1 MSITRKQKGIVV
13 ISLLVTLAAGIG
25 IYNYIQYL
33 KQYEVGIQEPI
44 EDGLPFEVVNFN
56 ADEGLI
62 FHQPNGTHIEIPAN
76 SIVDKN
82 GNEVKGEVAFKFRE
96 MHSAQEIFLSGI
108 PMQMNDNR
116 EKHLQSMG
124 MVELRVFK
132 GSEELQL
139 KKGKEIEIDLATAS
153 QPSEDYDLWY
163 LNNDQNW
170 EQKGAFETVNND
182 RRDMA
187 LNNLPNPNEPIKPA
201 DDILFQLASD
211 KNMPHL
217 NVWSG
222 VDWKLISNNDNAS
235 LMRAMRINWDKIEI
249 KEINKRRKN
258 YSITFSS
265 KKKDHKG
272 NIFEESIAI
281 TATPNV
287 KKKDM
292 KKLMAQY
299 EEELEVFAEVLKN
312 REIEEERLLE
322 ESAMLNSFSSNGFG
336 IFNIDKLENTK
347 ILAKVDASFDFE
359 DDINAN
365 VNKVKIIMI
374 CESQNTVLTYN
385 AFDWDELPVLDD
397 DVELVAALP
406 NGTFAYVSSDSFKAT
421 VRKSELSPYFENK
434 RHFRTSKM
442 SSDQLKNLMISENES
457 V

>member
-1 MSITRKQKGIVV
+1 MSITRKQKGIAV
-13 ISLLVTLAAGIG
+13 IFLLASVTVGIG

-44 EDGLPFEVVNFN
+44 ENGLPFQVVHFN
-56 ADEGLI
+56 TNDGLI

-76 SIVDKN
+76 AIVDKN
-82 GNEVKGEVAFKFRE
+82 GKEVKGEVTFKFRE
-96 MHSAQEIFLSGI
+96 MHTAQDIFLSGI

-139 KKGKEIEIDLATAS
+139 KKGKELEIDLATVS
-153 QPSEDYDLWY
+153 KPNEDYDLWY
-163 LNNDQNW
+163 LNNDENW
-170 EQKGAFETVNND
+170 EQKGAFQTVNND

-187 LNNLPNPNEPIKPA
+187 INDLPNPNKPVKPK
-201 DDILFQLASD
+201 DDVLFQLASD

-217 NVWSG
+217 KVWNG

-235 LMRAMRINWDKIEI
+235 LMRALRINWDKIEI
-249 KEINKRRKN
+249 KENKRRNN
-258 YSITFSS
+258 YRITFSS

-299 EEELEVFAEVLKN
+299 QDELDLFAEVLKN

-322 ESAMLNSFSSNGFG
+322 ESAMLNSFTSNGFG
-336 IFNIDKLENTK
+336 IFNIDKLENTNV
-347 ILAKVDASFDFE
+347 LAKVDASFDFE
-359 DDINAN
+359 DDINAKM
-365 VNKVKIIMI
+365 NKVKIMMI
-374 CESQNTVLTYN
+374 CENQNTVLTYN

-397 DVELVAALP
+397 DVELVAVLP

-421 VRKSELSPYFENK
+421 VRKAELSLYFENK
-434 RHFRTSKM
+434 RYFRTDKM
-442 SSDQLKNLMISENES
+442 SSDQIKNLMILENES

>member
-1 MSITRKQKGIVV
+1 MSITRKQKGIAV
-13 ISLLVTLAAGIG
+13 IFLLASVTVGIG
-25 IYNYIQYL
+25 IYNYIEYL

-44 EDGLPFEVVNFN
+44 ENGLPFQVVNFN
-56 ADEGLI
+56 TNDGLI

-76 SIVDKN
+76 AIVDKN
-82 GNEVKGEVAFKFRE
+82 GKEVKGEVTFKFRE
-96 MHSAQEIFLSGI
+96 MHTAQDIFLSGI

-139 KKGKEIEIDLATAS
+139 KKGKELEIDLATVS
-153 QPSEDYDLWY
+153 KPNEDYDLWY
-163 LNNDQNW
+163 LNNDENW
-170 EQKGAFETVNND
+170 EQKGAFQTVNND

-187 LNNLPNPNEPIKPA
+187 INNLPNPNKPVKPK
-201 DDILFQLASD
+201 DDVLFQLASD

-217 NVWSG
+217 KVWNG

-249 KEINKRRKN
+249 KENKRRKN
-258 YSITFSS
+258 YRITFSS

-299 EEELEVFAEVLKN
+299 QDELDLFAEVLKN

-322 ESAMLNSFSSNGFG
+322 ESAMLNSFTSNGFG
-336 IFNIDKLENTK
+336 IFNIDKLENTNV
-347 ILAKVDASFDFE
+347 LAKVDASFDFE
-359 DDINAN
+359 DDINAKM
-365 VNKVKIIMI
+365 NKVKIMMI
-374 CESQNTVLTYN
+374 CENQNTVLTYN
-385 AFDWDELPVLDD
+385 AFDWDELPILDD
-397 DVELVAALP
+397 DVELVAVLP
-406 NGTFAYVSSDSFKAT
+406 NGTFAYVSSDSFRAT
-421 VRKSELSPYFENK
+421 VRKAELSLYFENK
-434 RHFRTSKM
+434 RYFRTDKM
-442 SSDQLKNLMISENES
+442 SSDQIKNLMILENES

>member
-13 ISLLVTLAAGIG
+13 ISLIVTLAAGIG

-82 GNEVKGEVAFKFRE
+82 GKEVKGEVTFKFRE
-96 MHSAQEIFLSGI
+96 MHTAQDIFLSGI

-139 KKGKEIEIDLATAS
+139 KKGKELEIDLATAS

-163 LNNDQNW
+163 LNNDQYW

-249 KEINKRRKN
+249 KENKRRKN
-258 YSITFSS
+258 YRITFSS

-272 NIFEESIAI
+272 NIYEESIAI

-299 EEELEVFAEVLKN
+299 QDELDLFAEVLKN

-322 ESAMLNSFSSNGFG
+322 ESAMLNSFTSNGFG
-336 IFNIDKLENTK
+336 IFNIDKLENTNV
-347 ILAKVDASFDFE
+347 LAKVDASFDFE
-359 DDINAN
+359 DDINAKM
-365 VNKVKIIMI
+365 NKVKIMMI
-374 CESQNTVLTYN
+374 CENQNTVLTYN

-397 DVELVAALP
+397 DIELVAVLP

-421 VRKSELSPYFENK
+421 VRKAELSLYFENK
-434 RHFRTSKM
+434 RYFSTAKM
-442 SSDQLKNLMISENES
+442 SSDQLKNLMILENES

>member
-1 MSITRKQKGIVV
+1 MSITRKQKGIAV
-13 ISLLVTLAAGIG
+13 IFLLASVTVGIG
-25 IYNYIQYL
+25 IYNYIEYL

-44 EDGLPFEVVNFN
+44 ENGLPFQVVNFN
-56 ADEGLI
+56 TNDGLI

-76 SIVDKN
+76 AIVDKN
-82 GNEVKGEVAFKFRE
+82 GKEVKGEVTFKFRE
-96 MHSAQEIFLSGI
+96 MHTAQDIFLSGI

-139 KKGKEIEIDLATAS
+139 KKGKELEIDLATVS
-153 QPSEDYDLWY
+153 KPNEDYDLWY
-163 LNNDQNW
+163 LNNDENW
-170 EQKGAFETVNND
+170 EQKGAFQTVNND

-187 LNNLPNPNEPIKPA
+187 INNLPNPNKPVKPK
-201 DDILFQLASD
+201 DDVLFQLASD

-217 NVWSG
+217 KVWNG

-249 KEINKRRKN
+249 KENKRRKN
-258 YSITFSS
+258 YRITFSS

-299 EEELEVFAEVLKN
+299 QDELDLFAEVLKN

-322 ESAMLNSFSSNGFG
+322 ESAMLNSFTSNGFG
-336 IFNIDKLENTK
+336 IFNIDKLENTNV
-347 ILAKVDASFDFE
+347 LAKVDASFDFE
-359 DDINAN
+359 DDINAKM
-365 VNKVKIIMI
+365 NKVKIMMI
-374 CESQNTVLTYN
+374 CENQNTVLTYN

-397 DVELVAALP
+397 DVELVAVLP

-421 VRKSELSPYFENK
+421 VRKAELSLYFENK
-434 RHFRTSKM
+434 RYFRTDKM
-442 SSDQLKNLMISENES
+442 SSDQIKNLMILENES